1 MRKDGVIVV
10 KIKPTAFQN
19 VCTVEEVARARR
31 EEIKAHISGLVIDLR
46 NEVGLAGVMDSE
58 LDQRLAAFEGDLH
71 ARHCKYEPEWYHD
84 NGKYKSTFLGAI
96 REVEDA
102 PSRITDSASALCKQ
116 LASMAVSS
124 PVDATGT
131 TDTGSAA
138 VGGVAHKS
146 VAAAGSVAMNYT
158 QTVPHAATATRNNEV
173 SAMHDKFFQVM
184 SEVFVGLS
192 LSLSEQ

>member
-1 MRKDGVIVV
+1 M
-10 KIKPTAFQN
+10 
-19 VCTVEEVARARR
+19 
-31 EEIKAHISGLVIDLR
+31 
-46 NEVGLAGVMDSE
+46 
-58 LDQRLAAFEGDLH
+58 DQRHGPWSRGLGSTATEKKKTTVREREFGREGEVRDALAPGWVPCLQAQDH
-71 ARHCKYEPEWYHD
+71 
-84 NGKYKSTFLGAI
+84 GKYKSTFLRVI

-102 PSRITDSASALCKQ
+102 RSRITDPASALSKQ

-124 PVDATGT
+124 PVDATVT

-184 SEVFVGLS
+184 RECDRRFVTVLVRAV
-192 LSLSEQ
+192 EI